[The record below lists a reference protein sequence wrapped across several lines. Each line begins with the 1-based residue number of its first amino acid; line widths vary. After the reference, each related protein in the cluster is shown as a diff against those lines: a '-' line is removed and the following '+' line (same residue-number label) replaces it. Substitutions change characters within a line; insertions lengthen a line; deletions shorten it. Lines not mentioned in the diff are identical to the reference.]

1 MKELILATGIF
12 KGFNDQHGLMLCGY
26 EWGYNKADQE
36 FFASGEKHDLSKPC
50 TYSNKSMRYGD
61 VAWTWRYDQRIKKWF
76 ATWGHPLNEGGVDG
90 FGDDFDKS
98 ITQTNWSN
106 DCGTE
111 VEDYDKFL
119 ADEHVDNF
127 LFHIEELKPKV
138 LIFMGSKLI
147 DYLQNEK
154 VKSRF
159 MDIVGPEVEGKT
171 MVQKPFSGTQF
182 KVYFQ
187 KFENCQVICFPHPS
201 GTIGLSDEY
210 IKLFQEEMERILS
223 QYKKERHFN

>member
-1 MKELILATGIF
+1 
-12 KGFNDQHGLMLCGY
+12 
-26 EWGYNKADQE
+26 
-36 FFASGEKHDLSKPC
+36 
-50 TYSNKSMRYGD
+50 
-61 VAWTWRYDQRIKKWF
+61 
-76 ATWGHPLNEGGVDG
+76 
-90 FGDDFDKS
+90 
-98 ITQTNWSN
+98 
-106 DCGTE
+106 
-111 VEDYDKFL
+111 
-119 ADEHVDNF
+119 
-127 LFHIEELKPKV
+127 
-138 LIFMGSKLI
+138 MGSKLI

-159 MDIVGPEVEGKT
+159 MDIVGPEIEGKT